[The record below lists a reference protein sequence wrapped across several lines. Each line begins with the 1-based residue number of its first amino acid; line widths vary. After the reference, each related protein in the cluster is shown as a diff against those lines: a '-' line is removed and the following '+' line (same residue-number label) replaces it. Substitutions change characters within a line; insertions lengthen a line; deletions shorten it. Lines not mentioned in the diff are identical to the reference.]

1 MIIERYIHR
10 EILQRLLWIAGL
22 LILITATNKFVDY
35 LGDAASGKIPAG
47 FVLKYLWFRMLAM
60 QPDVMPLLIFLS
72 VTLAM
77 ARLNQDNE
85 LVILSAAGFSR
96 EKQLMVV
103 LKFTLVFSVLV
114 IIESFLIT
122 PWAQLQIK
130 YLNDRAWEEANIS
143 TLTAGQFKELNK
155 KNTVVYVEKL
165 SDDKMSMKNVFLH
178 IEEKGKESV
187 LKSDSAYFDIDKNTG
202 NRFIVFNNGKRYL
215 GIPGKLDYQTTEYGK
230 YGALIETSEKKSSY
244 NDPDSMS
251 TIRLLQAKG
260 PKFQAELQWRI
271 SRVIICILLSILGV
285 FLNQYPF
292 GQKPFTLMLLG
303 ILIYLIYSNLLG
315 ISGTLTERGHL
326 PAYIGLWWVH
336 AAMIIVILTMNGIIT
351 SRHKRHD
358 ENIQILPAEK

>member
-22 LILITATNKFVDY
+22 VILITATNKFVDY
-35 LGDAASGKIPAG
+35 LGDAASGRIPAD
-47 FVLKYLWFRMLAM
+47 FVLNLLWYRMLAM

-85 LVILSAAGFSR
+85 LVILSAAGFSWR
-96 EKQLMVV
+96 KQLNVV
-103 LKFTLVFSVLV
+103 LKFTFLFSILV
-114 IIESFLIT
+114 IIESFFIT
-122 PWAQLQIK
+122 PWAQMQIK
-130 YLNDRAWEEANIS
+130 DLKRRAWEEANIS
-143 TLTAGQFKELNK
+143 SLTSGQFKELNK
-155 KNTVVYVEKL
+155 GNSVVYIEKL
-165 SDDKMSMKNVFLH
+165 SDDKTSMQNVFLY

-202 NRFIVFNNGKRYL
+202 NRFIIFNNGRRYQ
-215 GIPGKLDYQTTEYGK
+215 GIPGRLDYQTTEYEK
-230 YGALIETSEKKSSY
+230 YGALIEISERKSSS
-244 NDPDSMS
+244 NDPETMS
-251 TIRLLQAKG
+251 TMRLLFSQG

-271 SRVIICILLSILGV
+271 SSVIISILLSILGV

-303 ILIYLIYSNLLG
+303 ILIYFIYNNLLG
-315 ISGTLTERGHL
+315 ISGSLIEREYL

-336 AAMIIVILTMNGIIT
+336 AAMMTVIFILNSIIT
-351 SRHKRHD
+351 SRYRQHD
-358 ENIQILPAEK
+358 EKIQLLPAE